1 LINSQRYGGREREF
15 SFRGQ
20 AMLWMSKFAGL
31 ESGKEI
37 LCLLKGH
44 VWWVLSS
51 PLLCGKYFLLQANT
65 FSKFF
70 FIIIVVNL

>member
-1 LINSQRYGGREREF
+1 
-15 SFRGQ
+15 
-20 AMLWMSKFAGL
+20 MSKFAGL

-37 LCLLKGH
+37 LGLLKGH